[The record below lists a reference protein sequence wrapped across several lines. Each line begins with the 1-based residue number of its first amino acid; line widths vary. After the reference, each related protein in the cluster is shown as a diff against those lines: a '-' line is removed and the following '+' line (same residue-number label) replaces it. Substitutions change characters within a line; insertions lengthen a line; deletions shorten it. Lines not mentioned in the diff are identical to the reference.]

1 MSDNIREENA
11 AAPADSPESPA
22 AGLNEAANVPQE
34 KPHHVGLAESALES
48 SLSDVLPLSPIG
60 GEPEKSNDGKSENK
74 FGRNRRNRNASAK
87 KNGASASA
95 AVGVIDDPAQ
105 FTETLSGS
113 GPKPRERRRDRQ
125 ERREKAPSEAAP
137 AEQPAAA
144 APSPSSEEVL
154 PPNAAVAEK
163 IEETRQGGS
172 WRVQEKREK
181 NFRHFQ
187 AKSGPQCPKLII
199 EPAPIPV
206 QEEEP
211 SFWSKLKAR
220 ILSIFGVGKKKQK
233 KNRHGRR
240 RGGKRRG
247 NRPFDKKDFHGNNQ
261 NGNGKKN
268 FGRNRNSGFRG
279 GNRNG
284 GAPRPQG
291 GKPENNG

>member
-87 KNGASASA
+87 KNGASA

-105 FTETLSGS
+105 FTETLSGN

-125 ERREKAPSEAAP
+125 ERREKAPTEAAS
-137 AEQPAAA
+137 AEQPAAPA
-144 APSPSSEEVL
+144 SEEVL

-187 AKSGPQCPKLII
+187 AKSGAQCPKLII

-220 ILSIFGVGKKKQK
+220 ILSIFGVGKKKK

-240 RGGKRRG
+240 RGGKRHG
-247 NRPFDKKDFHGNNQ
+247 NRSFDKKDFHGNGQ
-261 NGNGKKN
+261 NGRKN

-291 GKPENNG
+291 GKPESNG

>member
-87 KNGASASA
+87 KNGASA

-105 FTETLSGS
+105 FTETLSGN

-125 ERREKAPSEAAP
+125 ERREKAPTEAAS
-137 AEQPAAA
+137 AEQPAAPA
-144 APSPSSEEVL
+144 SEEVL

-187 AKSGPQCPKLII
+187 AKSGAQCPKLII

-220 ILSIFGVGKKKQK
+220 ILSIFGGGKKKK

-240 RGGKRRG
+240 RGGKRHG
-247 NRPFDKKDFHGNNQ
+247 NRSFDKKDFHGNGQ
-261 NGNGKKN
+261 NGRKN

-291 GKPENNG
+291 GKPESNG